1 MTDYSL
7 LNDPEMSEIFESFVV
22 ETKETLEKLDL
33 DLIQLEGSPDNADLL
48 NEIFRSFHTVK
59 GTSGFLG
66 LVKMQA
72 LTHRLEDILNKL
84 RKGEALLN
92 SQIMDGILDGY
103 DSLGELLDVIISYKN
118 EDYDTD
124 KVISSL
130 EIILKNMNSGY
141 NDEDSENPESELIE
155 KETTIIEAEEEV
167 SKEEVLINF
176 DELDEEALQKAFIA
190 NSKQI
195 NSESKPSNLITEV

>member
-141 NDEDSENPESELIE
+141 NDEDTENPES
-155 KETTIIEAEEEV
+155 
-167 SKEEVLINF
+167 
-176 DELDEEALQKAFIA
+176 
-190 NSKQI
+190 
-195 NSESKPSNLITEV
+195 